1 MSYNERPY
9 NIELLN
15 KTSMSTRL
23 FKVCVDVGGTIQAVI
38 YINHISSDLTRPV
51 WSQSHEVHHFH
62 QVFKFIRAFMLKL
75 MILEII
81 VSKSTKMVL
90 LCHPSRNLPSWMIG
104 MIWCWIVEDVLNTT
118 SSRQQS
124 TVNAV
129 ISLVIQLCQ
138 YTDTW
143 HTGTKRRERTFIT

>member
-23 FKVCVDVGGTIQAVI
+23 SKVCVDLGGTIHVEAVI

-62 QVFKFIRAFMLKL
+62 QVFKFIRAYA
-75 MILEII
+75 EAYD
-81 VSKSTKMVL
+81 S
-90 LCHPSRNLPSWMIG
+90 
-104 MIWCWIVEDVLNTT
+104 
-118 SSRQQS
+118 
-124 TVNAV
+124 
-129 ISLVIQLCQ
+129 
-138 YTDTW
+138 
-143 HTGTKRRERTFIT
+143 